1 MDRSQRAVWSWA
13 FYDWANSAF
22 ATVVLAGFFPLLF
35 QDYWNA
41 GVTVERANLRLGW
54 SNAAASL
61 ILVLSAPL
69 LGALADNAGAHKR
82 LLFLFAAPGMAAT
95 AALTLVP
102 EGAWLTASLLFV
114 CATLGFMG
122 ANLLYDALLVSV
134 APPAR
139 WHSVSGLGF
148 GLGYLGGGLLY
159 LLCVAT
165 ALRPQLFG
173 LADSTEAALGAFT
186 LTAIWWAIFS
196 LPLLLLVPEPGRL
209 QKSGDASL
217 WRQSIGQVWR
227 TLRRLRHHRT
237 IAIFLLAYWLYIDGV
252 GTVIRMAVAYGR
264 ALGFERSHL
273 ILALLL
279 VQFVGFPAAIAFG
292 HLGER
297 IGPRRGIYI
306 GLAVYILVCTW
317 GALIRSPWEFFVIA
331 VLVGLV
337 QGGIQALSR
346 SAYARLLPAHRSGEF
361 FGFYNLMGKFAAL
374 IGPPLFGLFG
384 AWFGDVRYSM
394 LALVLLFVAGGLV
407 LSRLPAS
414 AFTAGI
420 TRRP

>member
-1 MDRSQRAVWSWA
+1 MTGNRRTVWSWA
-13 FYDWANSAF
+13 LYDWANSAF
-22 ATVVLAGFFPLLF
+22 ATAVLAGFFPLLY
-35 QDYWNA
+35 QDFWNA

-54 SNAAASL
+54 SNATASL

-69 LGALADNAGAHKR
+69 LGALADAAGAHKR

-122 ANLLYDALLVSV
+122 ANLLYDALLVNV

-159 LLCVAT
+159 LLCVAA

-173 LADSTEAALGAFT
+173 LANSTEAALGAFT

-217 WRQSIGQVWR
+217 WRLSIGQVWR

-292 HLGER
+292 YLGER

-384 AWFGDVRYSM
+384 TWFGDVRYSM
-394 LALVLLFVAGGLV
+394 LALILLFVAGGLV

-414 AFTAGI
+414 AFAAGI